1 MLDASMAA
9 REQTAVPPASAR
21 PRHGHALRRT
31 LTLNSTVVVAAIA
44 VATASAATVSR
55 SRSVSRDGTTAT
67 IRYHRATINGPVP
80 FSDLRLAISRD
91 GRRLRD
97 GPVRSAFCRTLCWP
111 ALVPGVPPLRVVDL
125 EPGGSPDV
133 VLNLYS
139 GGAHCCYIT
148 QVYRFAAGRYARV
161 EHDFGDPGA
170 TFERLGPRF
179 VFFSADDRFAYRFEP
194 FAFSAFPVQIWTFAR
209 GRFADVTRDYPR
221 LVAVDAHQQWL
232 SFAANDP
239 QGTGLGFLAAWA
251 ADQDLLGR
259 SALVARRLATLRSE
273 GRLRSTLPFTPHGAA
288 FIAALQRFLGK
299 AGYLT

>member
-1 MLDASMAA
+1 MAA
-9 REQTAVPPASAR
+9 RDPTAVPTPSAR
-21 PRHGHALRRT
+21 PRGRGPRRT
-31 LTLNSTVVVAAIA
+31 LTLNLTVVLAAIA
-44 VATASAATVSR
+44 TVAAASAASAPR
-55 SRSVSRDGTTAT
+55 SRSVSRAGIGAT
-67 IRYHRATINGPVP
+67 ITYRRATTNGPVP

-111 ALVPGVPPLRVVDL
+111 SLVPGVPPLRVVDL